1 MVVAAGD
8 CRGRVSATGEVVV
21 KARDA
26 VARSISVG
34 FLGVLLGV
42 AACDGASDAQ
52 NADAAATVS
61 SETRVRSSPAGD
73 GRWGR
78 MTEAPRAVVQTSP
91 AGSDAVAPC
100 LSGTDT
106 LQEYARKCMAAMNN
120 VAIPG
125 FVCDDDGAQRGH
137 TASTEPLR
145 QGAPGAVSCD
155 APNVLNGECD
165 AGSKFHM
172 LHRNNNNDGIY
183 IAAHCRKQEHAPGEF
198 GDIAM
203 IAYNAKTGATCFF
216 QALGFDTAS
225 GTLPGDVKPP
235 SQGTSLNG
243 LGGAYPWRTPAGT
256 ASVQCVRCHDNGPFV
271 RSPYLAQLGNIWP
284 AASATHDPNYL
295 PGTIDA
301 ELTWNSDGM
310 PYRFVG
316 LDFQGWEAYTVKTNN
331 NSSSASTCTGCHRLG
346 VSQILTAGVATRFP
360 DQGTSLDFA
369 LQATAPEGDSHYQH
383 SKTPTYSASSPIW
396 MTPGNIDATPWTK
409 PGVQGPS
416 LDPTDPAVNLASAQH
431 TAGCAGEFANSTSAV
446 PATSPNCYV
455 DRFARGDTCTGPS
468 GGVINGGTKS
478 TVTDYTS
485 DVEIPL
491 GCANQ
496 PGCAVGFYYWTSLH
510 GPFYQQSAAS
520 VPFTSGSFIGSAL
533 RIAVKN
539 GSWVVQEKLN
549 AQDFQQGGKPSP
561 GAPGG
566 TYGGIGFSR
575 IASVPNVANCGSG
588 IVLNA
593 VADPTGGQA
602 TTTATLFSPAS
613 ASLAILSGFIGNVAT
628 DRSSALRVNDIASP
642 DSTVLSQVHIVSPS
656 VAQWFTGEAWNNS
669 CASWAPSAHYAAQ
682 NVLSNNDVQL
692 VASSVAPHAI
702 CYLTGIGGNWADSR
716 PDGMGGMNQPYAK
729 IYQGAGGDLRLQVW
743 PPSASDRGGV
753 FAYASCLNIDS

>member
-1 MVVAAGD
+1 M
-8 CRGRVSATGEVVV
+8 
-21 KARDA
+21 KARDS
-26 VARSISVG
+26 VARSASVG
-34 FLGVLLGV
+34 LFGVLLGV
-42 AACDGASDAQ
+42 AACDIGNDAQ
-52 NADAAATVS
+52 HADAATVTS
-61 SETRVRSSPAGD
+61 GDVRW
-73 GRWGR
+73 RR
-78 MTEAPRAVVQTSP
+78 MIEAPAVVQTS
-91 AGSDAVAPC
+91 AASSAAVAPC

-106 LQEYARKCMAAMNN
+106 LQVYARKCMAAMNN
-120 VAIPG
+120 VAMPG
-125 FVCDDDGAQRGH
+125 FLCDDDGAQPGH

-145 QGAPGAVSCD
+145 QGASGAVTCD
-155 APNVLNGECD
+155 APNVLNGRCD

-183 IAAHCRKQEHAPGEF
+183 IAAHCRKQEHALGEF

-203 IAYNAKTGATCFF
+203 IAYNAKSGATCFF
-216 QALGFDTAS
+216 QALAGDTAT

-243 LGGAYPWRTPAGT
+243 LGGAYPWRTPGGPHST
-256 ASVQCVRCHDNGPFV
+256 ASIQCVRCHDNGPFV

-284 AASATHDPNYL
+284 AARATHDSNYL
-295 PGTIDA
+295 PGTIDT
-301 ELTWNSDGM
+301 ELSWNSDGM

-346 VSQILTAGVATRFP
+346 VGQVLNAGVATRFP
-360 DQGTSLDFA
+360 DEGTSLDFA
-369 LQATAPEGDSHYQH
+369 LQATAPEGDISHYQH
-383 SKTPTYSASSPIW
+383 SKTPTYSPSSPIW
-396 MTPGNIDATPWTK
+396 MTPGNIDATPWMT
-409 PGVQGPS
+409 PDAQGMSP
-416 LDPTDPAVNLASAQH
+416 DPTDPAANLASAQH
-431 TAGCAGEFANSTSAV
+431 TAACADHFAHNTTD
-446 PATSPNCYV
+446 PDCYV

-468 GGVINGGTKS
+468 GGVINGDTKS

-496 PGCAVGFYYWTSLH
+496 PGCPVGFYYWTSLH
-510 GPFYQQSAAS
+510 GPFYQTSAAA
-520 VPFTSGSFIGSAL
+520 VPITSGSFIGSAL

-539 GSWVVQEKLN
+539 SSWVVQSKLN

-575 IASVPNVANCGSG
+575 IASVPSSASCGSG
-588 IVLNA
+588 IVLNT
-593 VADPTGGQA
+593 VADPTGSQA
-602 TTTATLFSPAS
+602 TTTKTLFSPAS

-628 DRSSALRVNDIASP
+628 ERSSILRVNDITSP
-642 DSTVLSQVHIVSPS
+642 SSTVLSQVHLVSPS
-656 VAQWFTGEAWNNS
+656 VAQWFTGEAWNNT

-692 VASSVAPHAI
+692 VTSSVAPHVI
-702 CYLTGIGGNWADSR
+702 CYLTSIGGDWANSR
-716 PDGMGGMNQPYAK
+716 PDGMGGTNQPYAK

-743 PPSASDRGGV
+743 PPSASDRNGV
-753 FAYASCLNIDS
+753 FASASCLNIDS